1 MLHHISAPRF
11 AIQPRLDAA
20 CLLVNFNSTPHL
32 SLTASTCF
40 FPYSFGLSGSGRDIS
55 FQQSLL
61 RDTTHSYCVYLPH
74 IGSRGH
80 SVIRR
85 SQPNPFP

>member
-11 AIQPRLDAA
+11 AIQPRLDAT

-40 FPYSFGLSGSGRDIS
+40 FP
-55 FQQSLL
+55 
-61 RDTTHSYCVYLPH
+61 
-74 IGSRGH
+74 
-80 SVIRR
+80 
-85 SQPNPFP
+85 